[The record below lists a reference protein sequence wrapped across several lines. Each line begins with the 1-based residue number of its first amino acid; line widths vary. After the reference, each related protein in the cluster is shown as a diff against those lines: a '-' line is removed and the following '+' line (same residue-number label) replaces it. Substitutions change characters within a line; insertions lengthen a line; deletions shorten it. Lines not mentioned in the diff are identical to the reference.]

1 MTTSTAAAEITRP
14 RLSHRQIL
22 LLMGG
27 LMTGMLLAAL
37 DQTIVGTALPTIVGE
52 LKGINHYSWVVT
64 AYLLA
69 STASTP
75 LYGKISDLYGRR
87 PVLLFAIMTFM
98 VGSLLAGASQSMT
111 ELIAF
116 RGIQGLGAGGLMTL
130 AFTIISD
137 VIPPRDRGRY
147 MGMFGAVFG
156 LSSVAG
162 PLVGG
167 YFAQLGTSGWRW
179 IFYINVPLAIVAV
192 IVITWVMR
200 LVPHTR
206 RDHKI
211 DWSGAGLMVASVVSL
226 LLALSFGG
234 TKGWE
239 WSSTRVIG
247 LLVAFAVLAVAFVA
261 AESRAAEPILPLH
274 LFRGR
279 TFTISNVATFIL
291 GFAMFGSIIYVPLYL
306 QIVKGATPTQSGLL
320 MLPMMVGVIG
330 TSIVTGRMIS
340 RIGRYKWFPVAGT
353 GLMGAGLVLFT
364 QLQVSTPLWQSF
376 IYMLIVGIGLGSA
389 MQPLVLAVQNDL
401 ALKDM
406 GAGTAASTFFRSL
419 GGAVGVAALGAVLSN
434 KLASLGGGGGIRVGQ
449 RPGHDQR
456 AAGGRAGSDP
466 PAVRRCAA
474 PDLPGGW
481 RRRAARCR
489 DHARLA
495 GPSAQG
501 RGAGAGRGRQAAT
514 PGRGRRARGGRH
526 GGTSRDD
533 DLTIVDSRD
542 EGRSLSG
549 RPSCRLIA
557 AVSSRRRGARAALMS
572 RLIGKIR

>member
-1 MTTSTAAAEITRP
+1 MTTSTAVDVARP

-87 PVLLFAIMTFM
+87 PVLLFAIMTFTL
-98 VGSLLAGASQSMT
+98 GSLLAGASQNMT
-111 ELIAF
+111 ELVAF

-130 AFTIISD
+130 AFTIVSD

-179 IFYINVPLAIVAV
+179 IFYINVPVAV
-192 IVITWVMR
+192 VAVVAITWVMR

-206 RDHKI
+206 REHKI
-211 DWSGAGLMVASVVSL
+211 DWAGAVLMVTSVVAL
-226 LLALSFGG
+226 LMALSFGG
-234 TKGWE
+234 TTGWE
-239 WSSTRVIG
+239 WSSVRVIS
-247 LLVAFAVLAVAFVA
+247 LFAAFVVLGA
-261 AESRAAEPILPLH
+261 AFVFAEARAAEPILPLH

-279 TFTISNVATFIL
+279 TFTVSNIATFIL

-306 QIVKGATPTQSGLL
+306 QIVKGASPTQSGLL
-320 MLPMMVGVIG
+320 MLPMMVGIIG
-330 TSIVTGRMIS
+330 TSIVSGRMIS

-353 GLMGAGLVLFT
+353 ALMGAGLVLFT
-364 QLQVSTPLWQSF
+364 QLQVTTPLWQAF
-376 IYMLIVGIGLGSA
+376 VYMLIVGIGLGSA
-389 MQPLVLAVQNDL
+389 MQPLVLAVQNGL
-401 ALKDM
+401 GPRDM

-434 KLASLGGGGGIRVGQ
+434 KLAGLGGGGGTV
-449 RPGHDQR
+449 
-456 AAGGRAGSDP
+456 SVNDP
-466 PAVRRCAA
+466 ATINALPA
-474 PDLPGGW
+474 
-481 RRRAARCR
+481 AAREAIR
-489 DHARLA
+489 QVFVGALHPIFLVAGLVALSAVAITLA
-495 GPSAQG
+495 LPDRKL
-501 RGAGAGRGRQAAT
+501 RGASELPAGDTPRLLEGDDETAA
-514 PGRGRRARGGRH
+514 A
-526 GGTSRDD
+526 
-533 DLTIVDSRD
+533 
-542 EGRSLSG
+542 EME
-549 RPSCRLIA
+549 
-557 AVSSRRRGARAALMS
+557 ARAAT
-572 RLIGKIR
+572 I